1 MAFPDSFLQELAER
15 NRIEDVVGEYVRL
28 TKRSGSNIFGLCP
41 FHSEKTPSFSV
52 APDKQIYHCFGCG
65 KGGSVINFIM
75 EIENLSFRDA
85 VYFLARRAG
94 MTVPED
100 KPDERGQQRERM
112 LKLNRDAARF
122 FYSRLEAPGGAPARE
137 YIIKRGI
144 SGAMAKNFGLGYAP
158 DEWYALS
165 NAMRDKGYSEQE
177 LISAG
182 LVIQNKSGRG
192 VHDRF
197 RGRLMFP
204 VIDVRGSVIGFSGRI
219 LGDGEPK
226 YMNSPE
232 TLVFSKSHNLF
243 GLNLAKKSKNGY
255 IILAEGNI
263 DVVSLHQAGFDSA
276 VASLGTSLTAEQARL
291 ISRYTSEVI
300 IAYDNDEAGRKASQR
315 AIGILEKLDIKVRVL
330 RMSGAK
336 DPDEFIKANGP
347 EAFAKLITAS
357 ENHIDYRLGQAAS
370 KYDLSQNEDKVS
382 YLREAVSVLSEL
394 PGAVEREVYAGRVAE
409 QTGLSKSA
417 VLDELKRA
425 RARRVSRDKQ
435 QRERDQTRPLRAVQP
450 KSRELKYDNPASAA
464 AERGVIALVSDD
476 PGLFALPISPKK
488 EDFSSEFLGR
498 LYEELKQLASGG
510 LSASPAALAAK
521 FSPDEL
527 AVYTEILSMPEIAA
541 PMREKALS
549 DYIETMKS
557 QKIKSAGSVDLRAV
571 AEQKRRVMVDR
582 YGNN

>member
-1 MAFPDSFLQELAER
+1 MAIPDSFLQKLAER
-15 NRIEDVVGEYVRL
+15 CRIEDVVGEYVRL

-52 APDKQIYHCFGCG
+52 SLDKQIYHCFGCG

-100 KPDERGQQRERM
+100 KLDERGQQRERM

-122 FYSRLEAPGGAPARE
+122 FYSQLGSPGGGPARE
-137 YIIKRGI
+137 YISKRGI
-144 SGAMAKNFGLGYAP
+144 SRVMTKNFGLGYAP

-165 NAMRDKGYSEQE
+165 NAMRDMGYSEQE
-177 LISAG
+177 LVAAG
-182 LVIQNKSGRG
+182 LAIGNRSGRG

-197 RGRLMFP
+197 RSRLMFP

-219 LGDGEPK
+219 IGEGEPK

-232 TLVFSKSHNLF
+232 TLVFSKSNNLF

-276 VASLGTSLTAEQARL
+276 VASLGTSLTEEQARL
-291 ISRYTSEVI
+291 ISRYTDQVV
-300 IAYDNDEAGRKASQR
+300 IAYDNDDAGRKASQR

-330 RMSGAK
+330 AMKGAK
-336 DPDEFIKANGP
+336 DPDEFIRANGS
-347 EAFAKLITAS
+347 EAFQKLLTAA
-357 ENHIDYRLGQAAS
+357 ENHIEYRLGQAEA
-370 KYDLSQNEDKVS
+370 KFDLSQSEDKVS
-382 YLREAVSVLSEL
+382 FLREAVDILSEL
-394 PGAVEREVYAGRVAE
+394 SGAVEREVYAGRVAE
-409 QTGLSKSA
+409 KTGLSKSA
-417 VLDELKRA
+417 VLDEVRRA
-425 RARRVSRDKQ
+425 RARKAARDRRKQ
-435 QRERDQTRPLRAVQP
+435 EREDTRPLRSVQP
-450 KSRELKYDNPASAA
+450 AGRGLRFDDPVSAA
-464 AERGVIALVSDD
+464 AERGVIALVSAD
-476 PGLFALPISPKK
+476 PSLFSKPNAPKA

-498 LYEELKQLASGG
+498 LYEELGSMARSGVQ
-510 LSASPAALAAK
+510 ASPASLTAK
-521 FSPDEL
+521 FSQDEL
-527 AVYTEILSMPEIAA
+527 AEYTEILSMPEIAL

-582 YGNN
+582 YGSN

>member
-94 MTVPED
+94 MAVPED
-100 KPDERGQQRERM
+100 KPDELGQQRERM

-122 FYSRLEAPGGAPARE
+122 FYSRLEAQGGEPARG
-137 YIIKRGI
+137 YIRKRGI

-165 NAMRDKGYSEQE
+165 NAMRGKGYSEQE

-197 RGRLMFP
+197 RSRLMFP

-255 IILAEGNI
+255 IILAEGNV

-315 AIGILEKLDIKVRVL
+315 AISILEKLDIKVRVL

-336 DPDEFIKANGP
+336 DPDEFIKANGA
-347 EAFAKLITAS
+347 EAFGKLISAS
-357 ENHIDYRLGQAAS
+357 ENHIDYRLGQAAA

-382 YLREAVSVLSEL
+382 YLREALSILSEL
-394 PGAVEREVYAGRVAE
+394 SGAVEREVYAGRVAE

-425 RARRVSRDKQ
+425 RARRVSRDKRQ
-435 QRERDQTRPLRAVQP
+435 KEREDTRPLRSVQP
-450 KSRELKYDNPASAA
+450 KARGLKYDDPASAV
-464 AERGVIALVSDD
+464 AERGVIALVSAD
-476 PGLFALPISPKK
+476 PGLFSLPNSPNK

-498 LYEELKQLASGG
+498 LYDELRSLASRG
-510 LSASPAALAAK
+510 LSSSPTTLAAK

-527 AVYTEILSMPEIAA
+527 AVYTEILSMPEITA

-557 QKIKSAGSVDLRAV
+557 HKIKSSDSVDLRAV